1 MSGNN
6 SQKFDDVEDISR
18 IHTEEEQQQDMKPK
32 YNVEEDMMMP
42 QSPSKLLS
50 SSLKRSS
57 LSSSTSSLSQSSP
70 NKRAKTTAAEDTNN
84 VDTTTTSLYPP
95 SSLDSHTTATAT
107 AKDTKHSSPN
117 DEDNKNDSSPSALI
131 EIINEYARDHFN
143 NDNTYDTNNI
153 FGGWYDDGLHT
164 DTKISSDYEDV
175 IESVQQL
182 TAAAH
187 DHQHGSGTRTS
198 ADYTS
203 LSTIIEQRR
212 EIRWEKLLH
221 ILYAT
226 DYALRPTRQKK
237 KSSIQPDYSSSISS
251 YKRKNSP
258 EKKIEMKQTSA
269 TSNNGDVSEER
280 GKKRATPFHPVHA
293 WIRCLTSPYLGLE
306 SCRPYG
312 VYSVLRDMYNRIPE
326 EFTVKDETNDN
337 KTVFQTLVE
346 SHVSNCKLV
355 SEDEIR
361 DIVEFI
367 LEADYRSA
375 FMPRQCDG
383 RLIGHAAVENGW
395 PVKDLLER
403 KTSAT
408 CA

>member
-1 MSGNN
+1 MS
-6 SQKFDDVEDISR
+6 SDWEDI
-18 IHTEEEQQQDMKPK
+18 
-32 YNVEEDMMMP
+32 
-42 QSPSKLLS
+42 
-50 SSLKRSS
+50 
-57 LSSSTSSLSQSSP
+57 
-70 NKRAKTTAAEDTNN
+70 A
-84 VDTTTTSLYPP
+84 
-95 SSLDSHTTATAT
+95 
-107 AKDTKHSSPN
+107 
-117 DEDNKNDSSPSALI
+117 
-131 EIINEYARDHFN
+131 
-143 NDNTYDTNNI
+143 
-153 FGGWYDDGLHT
+153 
-164 DTKISSDYEDV
+164 
-175 IESVQQL
+175 ESVQQL

-187 DHQHGSGTRTS
+187 DHQHGSGDGGRTTSNYQSLS

-203 LSTIIEQRR
+203 LSTIIETRR

-237 KSSIQPDYSSSISS
+237 TSSIQPDYSSSISS
-251 YKRKNSP
+251 YKKKNSP
-258 EKKIEMKQTSA
+258 EKKIEMKQTSSI
-269 TSNNGDVSEER
+269 TSNSDKIEER
-280 GKKRATPFHPVHA
+280 GKKGATSFHPIHA

-337 KTVFQTLVE
+337 KTVFHTLAE
-346 SHVSNCKLV
+346 SNVSNCKLV
-355 SEDEIR
+355 SKDEIR

-383 RLIGHAAVENGW
+383 RLIGHVAVENGW

>member
-1 MSGNN
+1 MSGRLLQTDEGPQHDLN
-6 SQKFDDVEDISR
+6 
-18 IHTEEEQQQDMKPK
+18 PK
-32 YNVEEDMMMP
+32 YNEEDM
-42 QSPSKLLS
+42 STPSKLLS

-57 LSSSTSSLSQSSP
+57 LSSSTSSLSQPSP
-70 NKRAKTTAAEDTNN
+70 SKRAKTTAEDTNN
-84 VDTTTTSLYPP
+84 VDTNTTSLYPP
-95 SSLDSHTTATAT
+95 SFPDSHTTTAATAT

-117 DEDNKNDSSPSALI
+117 DKDKNDSSPSALI

-143 NDNTYDTNNI
+143 NDNIYDTNNI

-164 DTKISSDYEDV
+164 DTKMSSDYEDV
-175 IESVQQL
+175 VESVQQL
-182 TAAAH
+182 TA
-187 DHQHGSGTRTS
+187 DQQHSGGCTS

-221 ILYAT
+221 ILYST

-237 KSSIQPDYSSSISS
+237 ESSIQPDYSSSISS
-251 YKRKNSP
+251 YKKKSSP
-258 EKKIEMKQTSA
+258 EKKIEMKQQTSA
-269 TSNNGDVSEER
+269 TPNNDKNEKK
-280 GKKRATPFHPVHA
+280 GKKGATSFHPVHA

-326 EFTVKDETNDN
+326 EFTIKDETND
-337 KTVFQTLVE
+337 KTVFQTLAE
-346 SHVSNCKLV
+346 SDVSSCKLV
-355 SEDEIR
+355 SQDEIR
-361 DIVEFI
+361 DIVEFV

-383 RLIGHAAVENGW
+383 RLIGHVAVENGW

>member
-1 MSGNN
+1 MSRNN
-6 SQKFDDVEDISR
+6 SQTFEDTEDTNGTNSKSL
-18 IHTEEEQQQDMKPK
+18 HTDEEQHDMKPK
-32 YNVEEDMMMP
+32 CNEEEDMMMP

-50 SSLKRSS
+50 TSLKRSS
-57 LSSSTSSLSQSSP
+57 LSSSTSSLLSQSSP
-70 NKRAKTTAAEDTNN
+70 SKRAKTTTEDTTA
-84 VDTTTTSLYPP
+84 VDTTAALHPPPP
-95 SSLDSHTTATAT
+95 SDSHTIAATTAT
-107 AKDTKHSSPN
+107 AKDTKHNSPN
-117 DEDNKNDSSPSALI
+117 DEDKNDSSPSALI
-131 EIINEYARDHFN
+131 EIINEYARDQFN
-143 NDNTYDTNNI
+143 TDNIHDNNNI
-153 FGGWYDDGLHT
+153 FGGWYDDGF
-164 DTKISSDYEDV
+164 
-175 IESVQQL
+175 QQL
-182 TAAAH
+182 TAAVH
-187 DHQHGSGTRTS
+187 DQQQHGGTRTS

-203 LSTIIEQRR
+203 LSTIIERRR

-237 KSSIQPDYSSSISS
+237 KSSSIQPDYSSSS
-251 YKRKNSP
+251 YKKKSSP
-258 EKKIEMKQTSA
+258 EMMKIEMKQTS
-269 TSNNGDVSEER
+269 TTTNNGDKTEEKCTK
-280 GKKRATPFHPVHA
+280 GATLFHPVHA

-312 VYSVLRDMYNRIPE
+312 VYSVLRDMYRCIPE
-326 EFTVKDETNDN
+326 EFTIKDETNDN
-337 KTVFQTLVE
+337 KTVFQTLAE
-346 SHVSNCKLV
+346 SNISNCKLV
-355 SEDEIR
+355 SKDEIR

-383 RLIGHAAVENGW
+383 RLIGHVAVENGW